1 MCDTKKVWF
10 LTPFRLKLVTDFHFS
25 RLESGKVLDS
35 MELAMF

>member
-10 LTPFRLKLVTDFHFS
+10 LTHFRLKLVIDFHF
-25 RLESGKVLDS
+25 LGLKSGKVLDS